1 MSEEYDDSNISYS
14 TFWPLLILVCAM
26 LIWAGYQDFAQ
37 NSQRSLYHEQF
48 QGAIPAI
55 NAAQGVQTRYVA
67 LMKDLLQTSAKD
79 PYANQIVKE
88 ATQAGLIRINPSPAG
103 TNGTTA
109 PAAPSESG
117 K

>member
-1 MSEEYDDSNISYS
+1 MSEEYDDSDISYS
-14 TFWPLLILVCAM
+14 TFWPLLILVSAL

-48 QGAIPAI
+48 QGAIPTI
-55 NAAQGVQTRYVA
+55 NQAQGIQTRYIA

-88 ATQAGLIRINPSPAG
+88 ATQAGLIRINPAPAG
-103 TNGTTA
+103 TNTTTT
-109 PAAPSESG
+109 PAEPA